1 MKCHVLVFER
11 IVINDGEGGTPG
23 DKMYM
28 VVESQ
33 EGGSTVEGLSE
44 TLYEQEVCHQFRIA
58 GMIVRPKKPELLIFV
73 TE

>member
-11 IVINDGEGGTPG
+11 IVYIEGEGGTTG
-23 DKMYM
+23 GKMYM

-44 TLYEQEVCHQFRIA
+44 NLYEQEVCHQFRIA
-58 GMIVRPKKPELLIFV
+58 GILVRPKKPELLIFV